1 MTGMD
6 PTISL
11 EPGDTLKEVLAKLT
25 RAFAA
30 AGLATPEIDAR
41 FLVQGVLGLTATDI
55 FAAPNRPIGPEAAR
69 IEQAALRRLKS
80 EPVARI
86 LGERSFY
93 GRTFEV
99 TPDVLDPRADT
110 ETLVEAALRVI
121 EERGLHSR
129 KITIADIGTGS
140 GAILVTL
147 LSELPLAAG
156 IGTDISPAALAVA
169 RRNGERHGVADRFK
183 LIHTRGLEGVDVP
196 VDIVVSNPPYI
207 ASGDICRLA
216 VDVRGYDPLLAL
228 DGGTDGLEIYR
239 EIARD
244 IKAMALPAAVI
255 LEVGQGQSADV
266 ERIFTMAGTAG
277 PSIRTR
283 YFNDLG
289 GHVRCVTMEMKK

>member
-1 MTGMD
+1 MERA
-6 PTISL
+6 ILLRS
-11 EPGDTLKEVLAKLT
+11 GDTLKEALAKLT

-30 AGLATPEIDAR
+30 AGLPAPEIDAR
-41 FLVQGVLGLTATDI
+41 FLAQGVLGLTATDI
-55 FAAPNRPIGPEAAR
+55 FAAPNRPVGPDATR
-69 IEQAALRRLKS
+69 LEQAALRRLKS

-110 ETLVEAALRVI
+110 ETVIEAALQVI
-121 EERGLHSR
+121 EERGLRSR

-140 GAILVTL
+140 GAILLTL
-147 LSELPLAAG
+147 LSELPLAIG
-156 IGTDISPAALAVA
+156 IATDISPSALAVA

-183 LIHTRGLEGVDVP
+183 LIHTRGLEGVEVP

-207 ASGDICRLA
+207 PSGDICRLA
-216 VDVRGYDPLLAL
+216 VDVRGYDPLMAL
-228 DGGTDGLEIYR
+228 DGGSDGLEIYR

-244 IKAMALPAAVI
+244 IKAVAPPVAVI
-255 LEVGQGQSADV
+255 LEVGEGQSADV
-266 ERIFTMAGTAG
+266 ERIFSRAGTAG

-283 YFNDLG
+283 HFKDLG
-289 GHVRCVTMEMKK
+289 GHVRCVTIEMEN